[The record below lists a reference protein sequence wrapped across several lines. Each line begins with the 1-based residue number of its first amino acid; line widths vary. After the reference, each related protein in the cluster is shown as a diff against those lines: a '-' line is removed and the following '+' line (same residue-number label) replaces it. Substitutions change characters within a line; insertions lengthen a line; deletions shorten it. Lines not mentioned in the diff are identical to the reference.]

1 MCQKYDLVL
10 QRTYRHRSRL
20 WPVGAFS
27 HAGQLGQVD
36 GRSLEIKVF
45 IVCNVESSG
54 MIIINLWNL
63 DMCFVYGRSVVEI
76 EIFVVSE
83 KGKCL
88 MIVSLLNTNI

>member
-1 MCQKYDLVL
+1 M
-10 QRTYRHRSRL
+10 
-20 WPVGAFS
+20 GAFS

-45 IVCNVESSG
+45 NVESSG